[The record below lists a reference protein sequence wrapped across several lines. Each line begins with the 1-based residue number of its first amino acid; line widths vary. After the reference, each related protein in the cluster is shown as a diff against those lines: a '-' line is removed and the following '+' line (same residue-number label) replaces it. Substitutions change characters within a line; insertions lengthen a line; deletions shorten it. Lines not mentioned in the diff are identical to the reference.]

1 MENGNSFI
9 LIRVTTTV
17 GWPDLLNKNT
27 QHPVKFESQ
36 INKEFFLS
44 ISISQIGH
52 GTYLYNKKRKREKK
66 KLFYLTVRFN
76 WVSCSL
82 PDYPTALNPGPGHLC
97 RRGDRRRKCQHWK
110 PSLWRRYF
118 CLKQNKNLCFS
129 LQ

>member
-36 INKEFFLS
+36 INNFFLS

-66 KLFYLTVRFN
+66 KVVLLD
-76 WVSCSL
+76 S
-82 PDYPTALNPGPGHLC
+82 
-97 RRGDRRRKCQHWK
+97 QI
-110 PSLWRRYF
+110 
-118 CLKQNKNLCFS
+118 
-129 LQ
+129 